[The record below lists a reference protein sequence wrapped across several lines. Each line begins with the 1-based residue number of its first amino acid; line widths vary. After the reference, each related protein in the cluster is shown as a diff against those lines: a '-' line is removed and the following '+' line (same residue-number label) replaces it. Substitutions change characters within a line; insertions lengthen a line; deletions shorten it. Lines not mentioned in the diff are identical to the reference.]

1 MTAQDLKNSILQQAI
16 QGKLVPQ
23 NPSDEPASEL
33 LKKIAEERQKL
44 IDEGK
49 IKNVPLLQPIEDNE
63 KSFDIPDNWCW
74 IRLGDACQINP
85 RNKLENKNIDATFLP
100 MNSIND
106 GYSNGYNPLVK
117 SWNEIRSG
125 FTHFADG
132 DVIFAKITPCF
143 QNRKS
148 AVVKGLT
155 NGIGAG
161 TTELY
166 VLRSYGKYINEKYL
180 LYFVKNH
187 QFILDGVATMKGT
200 AGQQRISRNFVI
212 NYLLPL
218 PPLAEQKR
226 IVAKLEELM
235 PLIERYDAAEKKL
248 STLDKEFPD
257 KLRKSILQ
265 QAIQGKLTEQLSS
278 DGDARDLLEKIR
290 AEKAKLIAD
299 GKIKK
304 EKPLPPIKDDEKPFD
319 IPDNWQWV
327 RFNDVLDVRDGTHDT
342 PKYVKSG
349 IPLVT
354 SKNLSKGVIDFE
366 TAKFISR
373 EDADLINTRSA
384 VNDGDILFAMIGTIG
399 NPVLVRKEKEFC
411 IKNMALLKAIDNS
424 LFDMNYLLY
433 FLHIEQNAMK
443 KDASGGVQAFVSLR
457 FLRNYLLPLPPLAEQ
472 KRIVAKLNEL
482 LPLCDSL
489 SERIKYF

>member
-23 NPSDEPASEL
+23 NPADEPASEL
-33 LKKIAEERQKL
+33 LKKIATERQKL

-49 IKNVPLLQPIEDNE
+49 IKNATPLPPIEDDE
-63 KSFDIPDNWCW
+63 KPFDIPDNWCW
-74 IRLGDACQINP
+74 VRLGDACQINP

-100 MNSIND
+100 MTSIND

-148 AVVKGLT
+148 AVVEGLT

-248 STLDKEFPD
+248 SVLDKEFPD

-278 DGDARDLLEKIR
+278 DGDSCDLLEKIR
-290 AEKAKLIAD
+290 AEKTKLIAD

-327 RFNDVLDVRDGTHDT
+327 RLGEIGETNIGLTYSPENISNDGIIVLRSGNIQNGKMDYADI
-342 PKYVKSG
+342 VKVNLE
-349 IPLVT
+349 IPE
-354 SKNLSKGVIDFE
+354 SKFCC
-366 TAKFISR
+366 R
-373 EDADLINTRSA
+373 
-384 VNDGDILFAMIGTIG
+384 GDILICARNGSKKLVGKAALIDRDNVTFGAFMAKFRSKCNEYILLVINSPYFRKMLSGDVGTMTINQITQG
-399 NPVLVRKEKEFC
+399 
-411 IKNMALLKAIDNS
+411 MLKSAVI
-424 LFDMNYLLY
+424 
-433 FLHIEQNAMK
+433 
-443 KDASGGVQAFVSLR
+443 
-457 FLRNYLLPLPPLAEQ
+457 PLPPLAEQ
-472 KRIVAKLNEL
+472 KRIVEKLNEL
-482 LPLCDSL
+482 LPLCDAL
-489 SERIKYF
+489 SEKINHF